1 MQWLKV
7 IKWIW
12 MIRTDTSATST
23 KQKYTIR
30 IFGSTSTYEKFR
42 KKSIVLFNSNWT
54 VKLNYLQSCHK
65 MPTGN
70 QDIILPC

>member
-1 MQWLKV
+1 MVKGYQVDMDDTDGHISNKHKTKLHHKDIWIYIYIF
-7 IKWIW
+7 IKKI
-12 MIRTDTSATST
+12 
-23 KQKYTIR
+23 
-30 IFGSTSTYEKFR
+30 R